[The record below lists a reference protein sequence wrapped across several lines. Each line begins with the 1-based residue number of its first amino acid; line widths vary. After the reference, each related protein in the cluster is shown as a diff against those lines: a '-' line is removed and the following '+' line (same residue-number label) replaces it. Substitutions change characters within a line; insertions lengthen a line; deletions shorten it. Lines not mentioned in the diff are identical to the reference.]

1 MITIIIF
8 ISLSLF
14 IVFISARNL
23 KKIHSHGF
31 FRFLSWECIAW
42 LFANNYRYWF
52 TDPFSIPQFFSWFF
66 LIVAVYMV
74 LAGVVTMKKKGR
86 AEKKARDEEHLFSF
100 EATTALV
107 SEGIFRYIRHPLY
120 ASLLFLNWGVF
131 LKHFE
136 IHLLVT
142 AIASTIFL
150 YITARYDEK
159 ECEEYF
165 GEEYRLYRKRTR
177 LFIPWIV

>member
-1 MITIIIF
+1 
-8 ISLSLF
+8 
-14 IVFISARNL
+14 
-23 KKIHSHGF
+23 
-31 FRFLSWECIAW
+31 
-42 LFANNYRYWF
+42 
-52 TDPFSIPQFFSWFF
+52 
-66 LIVAVYMV
+66 
-74 LAGVVTMKKKGR
+74 
-86 AEKKARDEEHLFSF
+86 
-100 EATTALV
+100 
-107 SEGIFRYIRHPLY
+107 
-120 ASLLFLNWGVF
+120 LLFLNWGVF

-165 GEEYRLYRKRTR
+165 GEEYRLYRKGTR